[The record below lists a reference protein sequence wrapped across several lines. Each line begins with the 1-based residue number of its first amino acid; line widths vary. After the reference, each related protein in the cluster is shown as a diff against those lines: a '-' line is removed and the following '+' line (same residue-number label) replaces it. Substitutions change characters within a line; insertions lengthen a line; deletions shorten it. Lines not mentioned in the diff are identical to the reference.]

1 MTLLTRLHGNAR
13 IQLIIGLFIGIAF
26 GFLLQK
32 SGVTDYNVI
41 FGQLLL
47 RNMTFAQLLVSAI
60 IVAMPGVYLLVHFG
74 YARMHVKPG
83 TIGSVVIGGLIFG
96 TGFALLGYG
105 PETVAGAAGTGA
117 LDALCGGLIGMILGS
132 GLFAALY
139 PKIKSRFL
147 NRGPFPAQTLP
158 GLLHLNPWVVIGI
171 AEVVLIGILFLI

>member
-1 MTLLTRLHGNAR
+1 MTLLKRLHSNAR
-13 IQLIIGLFIGIAF
+13 IQLVMGLLIGIAF

-32 SGVTDYNVI
+32 GGVADYNVI

-47 RNMTFAQLLVSAI
+47 RNMTFAHLLVSSI

-74 YARMHVKPG
+74 YAQIHIKPG
-83 TIGSVVIGGLIFG
+83 TLGSAVIGGLIFG

-117 LDALCGGLIGMILGS
+117 LDALCGGIIGMILGS

-158 GLLHLNPWVVIGI
+158 GLLHMNQWVVIAI
-171 AEVVLIGILFLI
+171 AEVVLIGILFLL

>member
-1 MTLLTRLHGNAR
+1 MTLLTRLHTNAR
-13 IQLIIGLFIGIAF
+13 LQLVMGLLIGIAF

-41 FGQLLL
+41 LGQLLL
-47 RNMTFAQLLVSAI
+47 QNMTFSELMISAI

-74 YARMHVKPG
+74 CAQMHVKPG
-83 TIGSVVIGGLIFG
+83 TLGSVVVGGLIFG

-117 LDALCGGLIGMILGS
+117 LDALCGGIIGMILGS
-132 GLFAALY
+132 GLFAAIY
-139 PKIKSRFL
+139 PKIKIRFL

-158 GLLHLNPWVVIGI
+158 GLLHLNAWVVIGI
-171 AEVVLIGILFLI
+171 AEVVLIGILFLL

>member
-1 MTLLTRLHGNAR
+1 MTLLTRLHTNAR
-13 IQLIIGLFIGIAF
+13 LQLVMGLLIGIAF

-41 FGQLLL
+41 LGQLLL
-47 RNMTFAQLLVSAI
+47 QNMTFSELLVSAV

-74 YARMHVKPG
+74 CAQMHVKPG
-83 TIGSVVIGGLIFG
+83 TLGSVVVGGLIFG

-105 PETVAGAAGTGA
+105 PETVAGAAGAGA
-117 LDALCGGLIGMILGS
+117 LDAFCGGIIGMILGS

-139 PKIKSRFL
+139 PKIKTRFL

-158 GLLHLNPWVVIGI
+158 GLLNLNPWVVIGI
-171 AEVVLIGILFLI
+171 AEVVLIGILFLL

>member
-13 IQLIIGLFIGIAF
+13 LQLVIGLLIGIAF

-47 RNMTFAQLLVSAI
+47 RNMTFSELLISAI
-60 IVAMPGVYLLVHFG
+60 IVAMPGVYLMVHFG
-74 YARMHVKPG
+74 CAQMHVKPG

-117 LDALCGGLIGMILGS
+117 LDALCGGIIGMILGS

-139 PKIKSRFL
+139 PKIKTWFL

-171 AEVVLIGILFLI
+171 TEIVLIGILFLI

>member
-1 MTLLTRLHGNAR
+1 MTLLTRLHTNAR
-13 IQLIIGLFIGIAF
+13 LQLVMGLLIGIAF

-41 FGQLLL
+41 LGQLLL
-47 RNMTFAQLLVSAI
+47 QDMTFSKLMVSAI

-74 YARMHVKPG
+74 CAQMHVKPG
-83 TIGSVVIGGLIFG
+83 TLGSVVVGGLIFG

-117 LDALCGGLIGMILGS
+117 LDALCGGIIGMILGS

-139 PKIKSRFL
+139 PKIKTRFL

-158 GLLHLNPWVVIGI
+158 ELLNMNPWVAIGI
-171 AEVVLIGILFLI
+171 AEFVLIGILILL